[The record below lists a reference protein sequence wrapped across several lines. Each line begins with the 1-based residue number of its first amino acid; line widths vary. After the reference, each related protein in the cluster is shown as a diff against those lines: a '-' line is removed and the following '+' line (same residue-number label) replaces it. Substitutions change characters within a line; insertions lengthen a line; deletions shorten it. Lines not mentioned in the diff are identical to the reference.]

1 MAASLGKMPTTSVR
15 RLISPIGQGGQ
26 LRDLGPELIGD
37 AAPLLLC
44 SLGVVL
50 DEGGGDEGGDHAA
63 AATAGMSQDVTHE
76 VDAGVVEEVGRDEVY
91 ALFRRS
97 CYMANI
103 FEPEC
108 VLSVSAEGLS
118 GMLAKI
124 NT

>member
-1 MAASLGKMPTTSVR
+1 MKAETYPSAVP
-15 RLISPIGQGGQ
+15 
-26 LRDLGPELIGD
+26 
-37 AAPLLLC
+37 A
-44 SLGVVL
+44 GV
-50 DEGGGDEGGDHAA
+50 
-63 AATAGMSQDVTHE
+63 SQDVAHE
-76 VDAGVVEEVGRDEVY
+76 VDAGVVEEVGRDEAY